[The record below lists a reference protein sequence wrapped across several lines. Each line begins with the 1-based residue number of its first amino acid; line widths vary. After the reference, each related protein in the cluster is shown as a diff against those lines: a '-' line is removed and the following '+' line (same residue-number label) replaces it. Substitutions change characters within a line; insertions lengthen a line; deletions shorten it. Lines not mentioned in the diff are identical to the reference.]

1 MKSLAYILNLRP
13 RYTRTAV
20 IIYGN
25 SARSEIGFTD
35 HTSPSSFFKRVDA
48 LPYLGGRRRMDRV
61 LIEAG
66 SVLNRARPSA
76 RKVVILL
83 TAGRQTQGVGVP
95 SLNRA
100 MESIRS
106 HSAKMFVIGIGQQ
119 VDQTEL
125 RPLTSDIFDISGFNT
140 LRRHSIG
147 IAKDIKNKTG
157 TLTLTL
163 LLG

>member
-1 MKSLAYILNLRP
+1 
-13 RYTRTAV
+13 
-20 IIYGN
+20 
-25 SARSEIGFTD
+25 
-35 HTSPSSFFKRVDA
+35 
-48 LPYLGGRRRMDRV
+48 MDRV

-66 SVLNRARPSA
+66 SVLNRARPLA

-157 TLTLTL
+157 TLTLPL
-163 LLG
+163 SLGFSWVTYERYSHTPSCAGLASLGCILEFIITHLALSGIR